1 MLTEAPVTLAPTHET
16 RRRPPDK
23 LRPIG
28 IAAAVVV
35 LQALLV
41 AFFAWP
47 ALKLAPRDLPIV
59 VAGPPAAV
67 QQVQGRLDQ
76 LKPGGFKVSGTTDAD
91 QALRD
96 RDAYAAFIPA
106 PDGSMAVH
114 VASAASPTVAALLTQ
129 QFAGSQ
135 VKVVDVVPVA
145 ADDPR
150 GAGLASAF
158 LPMLITAIIAAVLL
172 WQGVR
177 TIGGRL
183 IGLILFAALAGLGEA
198 AVLQY
203 FFHALPGTY
212 LANAAVLAL
221 VSAAIS
227 GVVLGLASLL
237 GRAGIALGVLGVF
250 VIGNPL
256 SAINAAPELLPQP
269 WGAIGQFFP
278 PGAGMTLLRSV
289 AYFDGAHAAATAWT
303 LAAWAFA
310 GALLLG
316 MARLRNPVVATPS
329 GKSVGI
335 PPGTRTRG
343 RASRQ
348 AEGREHGLCVRH
360 PMAALRQDRCAF
372 LS

>member
-1 MLTEAPVTLAPTHET
+1 MSVRFEEDIMVTEAPVTVAPEHET
-16 RRRPPDK
+16 RRRPPDM

-28 IAAAVVV
+28 IAAAVVA

-47 ALKLAPRDLPIV
+47 ALKLGPHDLPVV

-67 QQVQGRLDQ
+67 QQMQGRLDQ
-76 LKPGGFKVSGTTDAD
+76 LKPGGFEVTGAADPD

-96 RDAYAAFIPA
+96 RDAYAAFIPG
-106 PDGSMAVH
+106 PDGSMSVH
-114 VASAASPTVAALLTQ
+114 VASAASPTVAALLSQ
-129 QFAGSQ
+129 QFAGTP
-135 VKVVDVVPVA
+135 VKVVDVVPVDP
-145 ADDPR
+145 DDPR

-177 TIGGRL
+177 SIGGRL
-183 IGLILFAALAGLGEA
+183 GGLILFAVLAGLGEA

-212 LANAAVLAL
+212 LANAAVLGL

-237 GRAGIALGVLGVF
+237 GRVGIALGVLAVF

-289 AYFDGAHAAATAWT
+289 AYFDGAHAATTAWT
-303 LAAWAFA
+303 LTAWAVT
-310 GALLLG
+310 GVLLLG
-316 MARLRNPVVATPS
+316 LARR
-329 GKSVGI
+329 
-335 PPGTRTRG
+335 RG
-343 RASRQ
+343 GVRGGSR
-348 AEGREHGLCVRH
+348 
-360 PMAALRQDRCAF
+360 
-372 LS
+372 

>member
-1 MLTEAPVTLAPTHET
+1 MLTEAPAALAPKHET
-16 RRRPPDK
+16 GRPPDK

-47 ALKLAPRDLPIV
+47 ALKMAPHDLPVV
-59 VAGPPAAV
+59 VAGSPAAV
-67 QQVQGRLDQ
+67 AQVQGRLDQ
-76 LKPGGFKVSGTTDAD
+76 LKPGGFAVTGVTDAD
-91 QALRD
+91 GADRALRD
-96 RDAYAAFIPA
+96 RDAYAAFIPS
-106 PDGSMAVH
+106 PDGSMTVH
-114 VASAASPTVAALLTQ
+114 VASAASPTVASLLTQ
-129 QFAGSQ
+129 QFAASG
-135 VKVVDVVPVA
+135 VKVVDVVPVD

-172 WQGVR
+172 WQAVR
-177 TIGGRL
+177 SIGGRL
-183 IGLILFAALAGLGEA
+183 AGLLLFAPLAGLGEA

-203 FFHALPGTY
+203 FFHALPGNY

-237 GRAGIALGVLGVF
+237 GRGGIALAVLGVF

-289 AYFDGAHAAATAWT
+289 AYFDGAHAATTALT
-303 LAAWAFA
+303 LGAWAVA
-310 GALLLG
+310 GVVLLAI
-316 MARLRNPVVATPS
+316 ARVRGVAT
-329 GKSVGI
+329 
-335 PPGTRTRG
+335 T
-343 RASRQ
+343 SRK
-348 AEGREHGLCVRH
+348 
-360 PMAALRQDRCAF
+360 
-372 LS
+372 

>member
-1 MLTEAPVTLAPTHET
+1 MEEIMLTEAPVTLAPKHET
-16 RRRPPDK
+16 RRPPDK
-23 LRPIG
+23 LRPIAV
-28 IAAAVVV
+28 AAAIVV

-47 ALKLAPRDLPIV
+47 ALQMAPHDLPVV

-76 LKPGGFKVSGTTDAD
+76 LKPGGFAVTGVTDPD
-91 QALRD
+91 KALRD
-96 RDAYAAFIPA
+96 RDAYATFILS
-106 PDGSMAVH
+106 PDGSMTVH
-114 VASAASPTVAALLTQ
+114 VASAASPTVAGLLTQ
-129 QFAGSQ
+129 QFAGSG
-135 VKVVDVVPVA
+135 VKVVDVVPVD

-172 WQGVR
+172 WQAVR
-177 TIGGRL
+177 SIAGRL
-183 IGLILFAALAGLGEA
+183 VGLILFAALAGLAEA

-212 LANAAVLAL
+212 LANAAVLGL
-221 VSAAIS
+221 VAAAIS

-237 GRAGIALGVLGVF
+237 GRSGIALAVLGVF

-269 WGAIGQFFP
+269 WGAIGQYFP

-289 AYFDGAHAAATAWT
+289 AYFDGAHAATTALT
-303 LAAWAFA
+303 LGAWAVA
-310 GALLLG
+310 GVLLLG
-316 MARLRNPVVATPS
+316 MALVRARV
-329 GKSVGI
+329 
-335 PPGTRTRG
+335 RG
-343 RASRQ
+343 ASR
-348 AEGREHGLCVRH
+348 
-360 PMAALRQDRCAF
+360 
-372 LS
+372 